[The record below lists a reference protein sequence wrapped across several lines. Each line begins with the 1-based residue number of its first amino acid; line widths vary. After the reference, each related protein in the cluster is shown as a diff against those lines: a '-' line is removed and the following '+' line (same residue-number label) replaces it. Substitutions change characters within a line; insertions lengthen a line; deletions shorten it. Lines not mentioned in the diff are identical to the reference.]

1 MEAIIQRLETIKSKI
16 ESIQSNNTE
25 LSAIIKQKNK
35 EIERLK
41 KLIEIQN
48 NTIKDQEYK
57 LKVKSI
63 AEQAL
68 SNDNELSH
76 SLKKRELKFKINEML
91 KELDK
96 LSHLIHQS

>member
-1 MEAIIQRLETIKSKI
+1 MEAIIQRLETIKLKI
-16 ESIQSNNTE
+16 ASIHSNNSE

-48 NTIKDQEYK
+48 NTIKEQEYK
-57 LKVKSI
+57 LKIKNM

-68 SNDNELSH
+68 SNDDDASQ
-76 SLKKRELKFKINEML
+76 SIKRRELKFKINEML

-96 LSHLIHQS
+96 LSPLIHQS

>member
-1 MEAIIQRLETIKSKI
+1 LETIKLKI
-16 ESIQSNNTE
+16 ESIHSNNIE

-35 EIERLK
+35 EIDRLK

-48 NTIKDQEYK
+48 NTIKEQEYK

-63 AEQAL
+63 AEHVL
-68 SNDNELSH
+68 SNDDESSQ

-91 KELDK
+91 KELDN

>member
-1 MEAIIQRLETIKSKI
+1 MEAIIQRLETIKLKI
-16 ESIQSNNTE
+16 ASIHSNNSE
-25 LSAIIKQKNK
+25 LSSIIKQKNK

-48 NTIKDQEYK
+48 NTIKEQEYK
-57 LKVKSI
+57 LKIKNI

-68 SNDNELSH
+68 SNDDDASQ
-76 SLKKRELKFKINEML
+76 SIKRRELKFKINEML

>member
-1 MEAIIQRLETIKSKI
+1 MEAIIQRLETIKLKI
-16 ESIQSNNTE
+16 ASIHSNNSE

-48 NTIKDQEYK
+48 NTIKEQEYK
-57 LKVKSI
+57 LKIKNI

-68 SNDNELSH
+68 SNDDDASP
-76 SLKKRELKFKINEML
+76 SIKRRELKFKINEML

>member
-1 MEAIIQRLETIKSKI
+1 MEAIIQRLETIKLKI
-16 ESIQSNNTE
+16 VSIHNNNSE

-48 NTIKDQEYK
+48 NTIKEQEYK
-57 LKVKSI
+57 LKIKNI

-68 SNDNELSH
+68 SNDDDS
-76 SLKKRELKFKINEML
+76 SQSIKRKELKFKINEML

>member
-1 MEAIIQRLETIKSKI
+1 MEAIIQRLETIKLKI
-16 ESIQSNNTE
+16 ASIHSNNSE

-48 NTIKDQEYK
+48 NTIKEQEYK
-57 LKVKSI
+57 LKIKNI

-68 SNDNELSH
+68 SNDDDASQ
-76 SLKKRELKFKINEML
+76 SIKRRQLKFKINEML